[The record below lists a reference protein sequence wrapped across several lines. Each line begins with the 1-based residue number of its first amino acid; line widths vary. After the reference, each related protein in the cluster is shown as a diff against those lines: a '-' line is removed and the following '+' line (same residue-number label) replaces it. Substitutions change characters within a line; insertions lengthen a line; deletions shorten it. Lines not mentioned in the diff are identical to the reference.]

1 MDRRVF
7 FGSAVAICGSLVFS
21 RKTESV
27 PSEVKGLTH
36 EQMAEIILN
45 HPLTVYLHGDM
56 EHFGRVREEAGKWRT
71 GRDCIVCDFLYS
83 QGGRIKVV
91 NGCRV
96 EVHYRA
102 EVHCKSKLAFRS
114 TPLGAEVRNQR
125 GLVNSLDWFD
135 SEEWFD
141 ISQPELK
148 LIRCTGRDTHSTK
161 YPRIIRRN
169 FARLG
174 ERWLEI

>member
-83 QGGRIKVV
+83 QGRCTKVV
-91 NGCRV
+91 NGCMV
-96 EVHYRA
+96 EVHMTLYHA
-102 EVHCKSKLAFRS
+102 NH
-114 TPLGAEVRNQR
+114 R
-125 GLVNSLDWFD
+125 GSVNSLDWFE
-135 SEEWFD
+135 SEQWFD
-141 ISQPELK
+141 ISHPKLK